1 MYLCTLLSQTAF
13 KIVSYDDHYLL
24 HQNVYGNEVL
34 DDIWRSI
41 TSAIYCDCFEKNS
54 FSKKYKW
61 LIKHYQKRYIAN
73 EFDVKFIVNSIA
85 KYLKLDGYIKVNA
98 VVESAAKNNLAGWF
112 IPIAAKG
119 CEINIV
125 VYDGINIEQ
134 LITVCF
140 HELIHFFYYTNGI
153 EFGEYNEVA
162 TDAALIYFGLDDIA
176 VKGYE
181 QYRVIGKRYINN
193 SRTKQCGY
201 LTPESL
207 NYLIMKK
214 CGKQILN

>member
-1 MYLCTLLSQTAF
+1 MNNRVHLKKIIAVFLCLQLVLIPAMCITPHFFPFYCIFLLYYFFCAFFDKRPLIMYLCTLLSQTAF

-119 CEINIV
+119 CEI
-125 VYDGINIEQ
+125 
-134 LITVCF
+134 
-140 HELIHFFYYTNGI
+140 
-153 EFGEYNEVA
+153 
-162 TDAALIYFGLDDIA
+162 
-176 VKGYE
+176 
-181 QYRVIGKRYINN
+181 
-193 SRTKQCGY
+193 
-201 LTPESL
+201 
-207 NYLIMKK
+207 
-214 CGKQILN
+214 